1 MPANWPSARG
11 VATWKRHAVGFGA
24 VPVDGATT
32 SEANEKDDGVPLRRR
47 SRRWWAALGG
57 VVVAVVMAT
66 AVPAGPRATD
76 PLMSYDERSAPE
88 FQLPGLAEPDN
99 VVSLAG
105 ATGPVLVNIWAS
117 WCVPCRREMPLLQ
130 EAHEQY
136 GDRVSFI
143 GVNHQDQRDAAL
155 QFLRG
160 TGVRY
165 RSGFDPRG
173 STASAY
179 GTFGLPA
186 TYFITASGRIV
197 ATKTGELT
205 AAVLSSE
212 LDRLL
217 QESG

>member
-1 MPANWPSARG
+1 M
-11 VATWKRHAVGFGA
+11 
-24 VPVDGATT
+24 PVDGATT
-32 SEANEKDDGVPLRRR
+32 REDPDEQGEDAPAPRRR

-57 VVVAVVMAT
+57 AVVVVAVGIV
-66 AVPAGPRATD
+66 VAGGPEATD
-76 PLMSYDERSAPE
+76 PLMSYDERSAPGFE
-88 FQLPGLAEPDN
+88 LPGLADPDD

-105 ATGPVLVNIWAS
+105 ADGPVLLNIWAS
-117 WCVPCRREMPLLQ
+117 WCVPCRREMPVLQ
-130 EAHEQY
+130 AGHEEY

-155 QFLRG
+155 EFLEE
-160 TGVRY
+160 TGVTY

-173 STASAY
+173 STARAY
-179 GTFGLPA
+179 GAFGLPT

-205 AAVLSSE
+205 DAELSAE

-217 QESG
+217 QESA